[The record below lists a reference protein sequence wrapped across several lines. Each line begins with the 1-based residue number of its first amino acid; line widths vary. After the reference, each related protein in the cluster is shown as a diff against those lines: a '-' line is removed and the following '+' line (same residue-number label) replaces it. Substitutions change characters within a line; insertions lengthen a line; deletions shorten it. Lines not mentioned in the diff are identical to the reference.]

1 MNKDKKPLVKTS
13 SEISTLNTKSDYLDI
28 NNIKKIEALVDALK
42 DSTYAKQFVEE
53 SWKYDE
59 DGNKIED
66 TLVST
71 FNRAD
76 MIMCL
81 GLGASLG
88 MNPYVALSYGSRLNI
103 QAIKKITTGEKLGLD
118 FTNSMAQIYI
128 WGEGA
133 KEIVYTSIH
142 IVNMVLTKVG
152 VIREILQDGTIPQNK
167 CVVYTTGKT
176 VDFDSEIHKVLPK
189 GMNDE
194 VLDKVANGII
204 EKGGI
209 PVKRLPP
216 YYEAEVRLTRYNQ
229 QARQKEI
236 VTPKYTSQQA
246 IDAGLLKGINSWGEE
261 VKGKDNW
268 NSHPA
273 THLLKMCIMNG
284 GRMIASDAL
293 MGIYLGDEISS
304 IKTTASSE
312 KDTFD
317 EAVIVD

>member
-1 MNKDKKPLVKTS
+1 MNEDKKPLGKMS
-13 SEISTLNTKSDYLDI
+13 SEISTLNTKEDYLDI

-42 DSTYAKQFVEE
+42 DSTFARQFVEE

-59 DGNKIED
+59 DGNTID
-66 TLVST
+66 GTLVST

-88 MNPYVALSYGSRLNI
+88 MNPYVALSYGKRLNI

-118 FTNSMAQIYI
+118 FATSMAQIYI

-167 CVVYTTGKT
+167 CIVYTTGKI
-176 VDFDSEIHKVLPK
+176 VDFDSEIHKALPK

-194 VLDKVANGII
+194 VLDKVATAII
-204 EKGGI
+204 DKGSI
-209 PVKRLPP
+209 PVKRLAP
-216 YYEAEVRLTRYNQ
+216 YFTAEVRLTRYNRNAQ
-229 QARQKEI
+229 TNEV

-293 MGIYLGDEISS
+293 MGIYLGDEIST
-304 IKTTASSE
+304 IKTTDTSDAS
-312 KDTFD
+312 TYD
-317 EAVIVD
+317 EAEIIN